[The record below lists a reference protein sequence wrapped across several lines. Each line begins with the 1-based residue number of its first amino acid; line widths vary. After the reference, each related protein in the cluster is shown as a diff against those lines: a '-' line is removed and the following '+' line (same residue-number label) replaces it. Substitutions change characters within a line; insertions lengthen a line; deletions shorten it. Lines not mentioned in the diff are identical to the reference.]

1 MEPKKLFKTPVECD
15 PFTQDD
21 LDYLCSGFA
30 RELAKELLPL
40 KDLLSIDD
48 SMIATDP
55 NIFIVPFEESSRLF
69 ECLDLLTGQI
79 GEMPSPELLSSAEP
93 AAERF
98 DVNRFLEVFDN
109 VKLRDGCTL
118 DYVYHNDA
126 SWGAPFVYTRKK
138 SDKPLGSLKEYMERY
153 DKDKKGQ
160 NCFEHI
166 YFEKTPLGYFQFAQF
181 TISVHLF
188 YRYWHAYS
196 SQNIIFR
203 PERLKEILIE
213 YEKKGGHIDSGLSA
227 IALMPRVQM
236 TGSDTATVSHVVQLE
251 NGFFFRNS
259 RIQWP
264 NAQKGYDI
272 KAIMEYEPLIIW

>member
-1 MEPKKLFKTPVECD
+1 VIEPKKLFKIPVECG

-55 NIFIVPFEESSRLF
+55 NIFI
-69 ECLDLLTGQI
+69 DLLTGQI

-118 DYVYHNDA
+118 DYVYHNAA
-126 SWGAPFVYTRKK
+126 SWGAPFVYTRLK
-138 SDKPLGSLKEYMERY
+138 SDKPLGSLNEYMERY
-153 DKDKKGQ
+153 NEDKKGQ

-188 YRYWHAYS
+188 YRTWHAYS
-196 SQNIIFR
+196 SQCIVFH
-203 PERLKEILIE
+203 PERLIEILIE
-213 YEKKGGHIDSGLSA
+213 YERKGGHIDSGLSA

-251 NGFFFRNS
+251 NGFFFRNQ
-259 RIQWP
+259 RFQWP